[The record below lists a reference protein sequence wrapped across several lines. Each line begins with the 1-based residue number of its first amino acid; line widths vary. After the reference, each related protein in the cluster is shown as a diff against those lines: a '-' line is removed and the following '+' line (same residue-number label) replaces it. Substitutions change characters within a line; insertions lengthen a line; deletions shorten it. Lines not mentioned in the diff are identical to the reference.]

1 MIGEWWWQSW
11 CWGVWSVALEFL
23 DDVDDDFRGRG
34 MTTSFPLN
42 VFLFSFFFFL
52 FSVFYR
58 FFFKFW
64 KKKKKKENGVVSVIL
79 MAAHNW
85 GLIESYINKNWKLE
99 DWIDKLKVIGLKWKR
114 VKVRESVLHF
124 YFFFFFYLE
133 LKGLFG

>member
-1 MIGEWWWQSW
+1 M
-11 CWGVWSVALEFL
+11 
-23 DDVDDDFRGRG
+23 
-34 MTTSFPLN
+34 
-42 VFLFSFFFFL
+42 FFFFL

-58 FFFKFW
+58 FFFFNSEKR
-64 KKKKKKENGVVSVIL
+64 KKKKKERKKENGVVSVIL

-124 YFFFFFYLE
+124 YFFFFFFLLE
-133 LKGLFG
+133 IKGLVWLENSNNYFPLHFKHVFS